1 MKEMQIV
8 VFTLNGEICGVDAS
22 QVKEIVKFEGLAKM
36 PKMQKFIEG
45 IINLRGMVI
54 PVVNLSKRFSLGEL
68 EVTKK
73 TKIIIIEAG
82 EKLIGFIVDD
92 VTEILKLS
100 SQNIEA
106 TPDIIQKK
114 LQSLS

>member
-36 PKMQKFIEG
+36 PKMPKFIEG

-73 TKIIIIEAG
+73 NKNYNYRG
-82 EKLIGFIVDD
+82 GGK
-92 VTEILKLS
+92 S
-100 SQNIEA
+100 
-106 TPDIIQKK
+106 
-114 LQSLS
+114 